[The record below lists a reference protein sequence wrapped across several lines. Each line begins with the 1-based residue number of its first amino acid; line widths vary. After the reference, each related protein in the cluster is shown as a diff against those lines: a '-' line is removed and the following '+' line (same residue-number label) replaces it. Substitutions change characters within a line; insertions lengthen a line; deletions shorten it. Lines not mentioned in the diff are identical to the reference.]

1 VKLRKRNKTNKKEN
15 QRNPLGEMNKH
26 TEMNKQETKQTN
38 KHTKKLQVQENRISV
53 FVVLVLF
60 LQHPVL
66 VLFLQHPVLVLV
78 FKQKLCLSLA
88 SFFSV
93 FQCQMLSQL
102 LPQRG
107 VAV

>member
-66 VLFLQHPVLVLV
+66 VLV

-88 SFFSV
+88 SFFPV